1 MKYIEAAQGLTAY
14 ECSGVIEEI
23 KGSDR
28 YKQNGEVNMFY
39 TIYIYI
45 YIFFFNFKLIIYFK
59 QIVCAKD
66 KV

>member
-1 MKYIEAAQGLTAY
+1 MKYIEAVQGLTAY

-39 TIYIYI
+39 TIYI
-45 YIFFFNFKLIIYFK
+45 FLILN
-59 QIVCAKD
+59 
-66 KV
+66 